1 MHYLLQYCSVTNQL
15 HAHAHFMLHT
25 ACHCTVLL
33 TDAQAGQVD
42 EALAL
47 LADMQHLG
55 LKPSLIT
62 YGSALTACST
72 AGRGEQAL
80 ALLQQMQ
87 HSSGL
92 LPDARC
98 YSAVISALGKAGM
111 WREALQVLTA
121 MQQPL
126 TLTVVQPLGT
136 TVGTRNGKTEA
147 ATTGTGPAAAAAAG
161 TTASAATT
169 STVSR
174 KGIKPN
180 IVCYTAA
187 ITALARAGEA
197 RRALQLFSSMQTSGV
212 SPDRLAWNAVLSAC
226 EGEGGQWFEAL
237 RM

>member
-1 MHYLLQYCSVTNQL
+1 MKESGVQPNVITYTAALNACGKVRTDTHTYSTAYPYISVTHVPGPIASGSDACLPLAHQSATVLTVQQCPTVYALCLHSMLHYCS
-15 HAHAHFMLHT
+15 
-25 ACHCTVLL
+25 
-33 TDAQAGQVD
+33 AGQVD

-87 HSSGL
+87 HSNGL

-111 WREALQVLTA
+111 WREALQLLTA

-136 TVGTRNGKTEA
+136 TVANGRNGKTGSDATA
-147 ATTGTGPAAAAAAG
+147 ATAGATAAAG
-161 TTASAATT
+161 GGAAT
-169 STVSR
+169 
-174 KGIKPN
+174 G
-180 IVCYTAA
+180 A
-187 ITALARAGEA
+187 
-197 RRALQLFSSMQTSGV
+197 
-212 SPDRLAWNAVLSAC
+212 
-226 EGEGGQWFEAL
+226 
-237 RM
+237 

>member
-1 MHYLLQYCSVTNQL
+1 MQCAASAMLNDYNVNNNVRSVERQHLLMHNLSSYKMLTQSLITL
-15 HAHAHFMLHT
+15 THFVYSSSDSNNPTAAIT
-25 ACHCTVLL
+25 ACGNAGQWQQAKQLIVQMKESGVQPNVITYTAALNACGKLLHPLEKAAAVQGFVADACLPLAHQSATVL
-33 TDAQAGQVD
+33 TAGQVD

-111 WREALQVLTA
+111 WREALQ
-121 MQQPL
+121 
-126 TLTVVQPLGT
+126 
-136 TVGTRNGKTEA
+136 
-147 ATTGTGPAAAAAAG
+147 
-161 TTASAATT
+161 
-169 STVSR
+169 
-174 KGIKPN
+174 
-180 IVCYTAA
+180 
-187 ITALARAGEA
+187 
-197 RRALQLFSSMQTSGV
+197 
-212 SPDRLAWNAVLSAC
+212 
-226 EGEGGQWFEAL
+226 
-237 RM
+237 

>member
-1 MHYLLQYCSVTNQL
+1 
-15 HAHAHFMLHT
+15 
-25 ACHCTVLL
+25 
-33 TDAQAGQVD
+33 
-42 EALAL
+42 
-47 LADMQHLG
+47 MQHAG

-80 ALLQQMQ
+80 QLLQQMQ
-87 HSSGL
+87 HTSGL

-111 WREALQVLTA
+111 WKDALQILTV

-126 TLTVVQPLGT
+126 LLTVVQPLGT
-136 TVGTRNGKTEA
+136 TVGTRNSNSKTD
-147 ATTGTGPAAAAAAG
+147 ATAAASA
-161 TTASAATT
+161 TA
-169 STVSR
+169 TVSR

-180 IVCYTAA
+180 AVCYTAA

-212 SPDRLAWNAVLSAC
+212 SPDRWAWNAVLSAC

>member
-1 MHYLLQYCSVTNQL
+1 MLHYYSVTDQSY
-15 HAHAHFMLHT
+15 AYT
-25 ACHCTVLL
+25 SCHCAVLFTVLF
-33 TDAQAGQVD
+33 TIEQAGQVD

-126 TLTVVQPLGT
+126 TLTVVQPLGK
-136 TVGTRNGKTEA
+136 TVANGRNGKTGSDTTAA
-147 ATTGTGPAAAAAAG
+147 ATATAAAAG
-161 TTASAATT
+161 AGT

-180 IVCYTAA
+180 AVCYTAA